1 MIAPGNHDDDRSSR
15 PGGGEISCREALDRV
30 YEYLDG
36 ELGPEWTERV
46 DRHIEV
52 CRRCWPRFDL
62 ERRFIR
68 HIRERGFVPARS
80 RRLEQR
86 IRTLLWNDTGE
97 SAP

>member
-1 MIAPGNHDDDRSSR
+1 MIAPRSHDDADRPS
-15 PGGGEISCREALDRV
+15 PDGNAITCRQALDRV

-36 ELGPEWTERV
+36 ELDPEWMDRV
-46 DRHIEV
+46 SRHIEV

-68 HIRERGFVPARS
+68 HIRERGFAPARS